1 LTIESKFAKLIL
13 HTVLEQQHTLQNM
26 RKTLL
31 IAAAALAASII
42 SSEAQVY
49 SQNIVGYV
57 NVPCPA
63 GVFTPVGSPLL
74 NADGVNSASNVL
86 STIPDD
92 SYLYIWN
99 GSSYN
104 IVISF
109 GGQYYDQT
117 GSFIVPTPDLPV
129 GNGFYIQSSSTYTNT
144 FVGTVLVTNTAV
156 GSITTNSVNLPAAFA
171 FVNPQLPIG
180 GGLISSLQMGAIP
193 DDSYVYIYNGT
204 SYNIAISFGGIWYD
218 QTGSFTVPE
227 PTVTVGQA
235 FFVQSSAAWTWT
247 ETYTNN

>member
-1 LTIESKFAKLIL
+1 
-13 HTVLEQQHTLQNM
+13 M

-57 NVPCPA
+57 NVPCPV
-63 GVFTPVGSPLL
+63 GVFTPVGNPLM
-74 NADGVNSASNVL
+74 NADGVNSATNVL
-86 STIPDD
+86 PGIPDD
-92 SYLYIWN
+92 TYLYIWT

-104 IVISF
+104 VVISF
-109 GGQYYDQT
+109 GGVFYDQT
-117 GSFIVPTPDLPV
+117 GTFVVPTPNLPV
-129 GNGFYIQSSSTYTNT
+129 GGGLYIQASASYTNT

-156 GSITTNSVNLPAAFA
+156 GSITTNSVNLPEAFA

-180 GGLISSLQMGAIP
+180 GGLISSLQMSAIP
-193 DDSYVYIYNGT
+193 DDSYVYIWTGS

-227 PTVTVGQA
+227 PTVSVGEA
-235 FFVQSSAAWTWT
+235 FFVQSSAPWTWT
-247 ETYTNN
+247 MTYTNN